1 VRLERLRIENF
12 RVLTGP
18 VELGPFDPRLT
29 VIAGANEDGKSTVLD
44 ALRTA
49 LFEKHRITGAGA
61 DRLRPWGRDVAP
73 EVTVAFEHEGAHWV
87 LEKRFCRKP
96 TARLQCLD
104 DGREWQD
111 DAAEDELETLLGFS
125 RPGRGSTD
133 ASHQGL
139 WGLLWVEQG
148 QAHGAL
154 RTPEG
159 ARARLGDALEDEVG
173 DVLGGSEGRALAA
186 RIEARYREH
195 WTSTGRPTGEYGRLL
210 RDSEAL
216 EQELAEVE
224 GRLADWD
231 EDLVRLEDRVA
242 RLEGLDRDGVVARLQ
257 GAEHEAREA
266 VEGLAEL
273 ERALEKAD
281 AAARFATL
289 EHESAVGA
297 LETRRALVAE
307 ADRAGREAEAAQE
320 ALSLESAAAGEAE
333 RAADAARRDHE
344 AASARLAAARAA
356 AARKTR
362 REERVRLDRER
373 RELEER
379 LRQIGAREAAVA
391 EARADASSSRATP
404 ERLEALRRARR
415 EQEAVEARARAGA
428 TTVRFEG
435 VVLRQVEGEA
445 RAEDDQWLVTGPARF
460 VLPDGIVEVRPAEE
474 GSGDLRAERDRRA
487 RGMAEALAALG
498 ADDPEQAE
506 AAGERRAAAVRRLAD
521 EEARLE
527 ALAPEGVD
535 RLRMRLAELEAR
547 AAREDEADPPEEA
560 PTDPSIASVEACEA
574 TVLRTE
580 AAWSAAR
587 DAFDEVRTRREGA
600 RAREAE
606 RRANAARVRERLARA
621 RAERSDET
629 LEAAVA
635 AAETARAGA
644 AEAQGRARE
653 ALEAAD
659 GELLRARL
667 EDAGRALAD
676 ARAERATLEREIL
689 QLRSALRASG
699 REGLA
704 ELHADR
710 TRSLT
715 SARRRLAALGR
726 RAAAARL
733 AREALQEAASSA
745 RERFLA
751 PVRARLAPAL
761 ARVLPEA
768 ELRLDEQLEIEGI
781 ERGGTLEPFEDL
793 SLGTREQLAV
803 LVRLAFAEL
812 LAEQGRPVPV
822 VLDDALVYADD
833 RRFADVQD
841 VLRLAARRHQ
851 IVVLTCHERLWRGL
865 GGTLLRIGEAS

>member
-1 VRLERLRIENF
+1 MKLERLCIENF
-12 RVLTGP
+12 RVLTGS

-29 VIAGANEDGKSTVLD
+29 VVAGANEDGKSTVLD

-73 EVTVAFEHEGAHWV
+73 EVTVVFEHEGARWS
-87 LEKRFCRKP
+87 LEKRFCRKAM
-96 TARLQCLD
+96 ARLRCLD
-104 DGREWQD
+104 DGREWRD
-111 DAAEDELETLLGFS
+111 DAAEDELQTRLGFT

-186 RIEARYREH
+186 RIEARFREH

-210 RDSEAL
+210 RESEAL
-216 EQELAEVE
+216 EQELEAVAR
-224 GRLADWD
+224 RLADWD
-231 EDLVRLEDRVA
+231 DDLERLEDRVA

-257 GAEHEAREA
+257 ATEHEAREA

-273 ERALEKAD
+273 ERALEAAD
-281 AAARFATL
+281 TAARLAAL
-289 EHESAVGA
+289 EHERAAGA
-297 LETRRALVAE
+297 LETRRALIAE
-307 ADRAGREAEAAQE
+307 ASTALGDAETARE
-320 ALSLESAAAGEAE
+320 SLETDSAAAAEAE
-333 RAADAARRDHE
+333 RRANAARGEHE
-344 AASARLAAARAA
+344 AASARLAAARRA
-356 AARKTR
+356 AARHAR
-362 REERVRLDRER
+362 REERMRLERER
-373 RELEER
+373 RELGER
-379 LRQIGAREAAVA
+379 LRRIAAHETAVA
-391 EARADASSSRATP
+391 EARAAISASPATP

-415 EQEAVEARARAGA
+415 EQDAVEVRARAGA
-428 TTVRFEG
+428 TTVRIEG
-435 VVLRQVEGEA
+435 PEPLRVEGDA
-445 RAEDDQWLVTGPARF
+445 RAEGEQWLVTGPARF
-460 VLPDGIVEVRPAEE
+460 SLSGGTVEVRPAEA
-474 GSGDLRAERDRRA
+474 GSGDLRLARDRAQRA
-487 RGMAEALAALG
+487 VADALAALG
-498 ADDPEQAE
+498 ADEPEQAE
-506 AAGERRAAAVRRLAD
+506 ADGETRAAAARRLAD
-521 EEARLE
+521 EEARLG

-535 RLRMRLAELEAR
+535 GLRIRLAELEAR
-547 AAREDEADPPEEA
+547 AAPAAEEDAEIVEESPA
-560 PTDPSIASVEACEA
+560 PTVEACETA
-574 TVLRTE
+574 VLRTE
-580 AAWSAAR
+580 TAWTAAR
-587 DAFDEVRTRREGA
+587 DALTEARTRREGA

-606 RRANAARVRERLARA
+606 RRARASRVQERLARA
-621 RAERSDET
+621 RAERGDET
-629 LEAAVA
+629 LEAALV
-635 AAETARAGA
+635 A
-644 AEAQGRARE
+644 AEAARRRAAEGREQARQ
-653 ALEAAD
+653 ALAAAD
-659 GELLRARL
+659 AELLRARL

-676 ARAERATLEREIL
+676 ARAERAALEREIL

-704 ELHADR
+704 EQHAER

-715 SARRRLAALGR
+715 SARRRLAALAR
-726 RAAAARL
+726 SAAAARL
-733 AREALQEAASSA
+733 AREALQEAATSA

-751 PVRARLAPAL
+751 PVRARIAPTL
-761 ARVLPEA
+761 ARVLPDA
-768 ELRLDEQLEIEGI
+768 QLRLDERLEIEGL

-833 RRFADVQD
+833 QRFADLQD

-865 GGTLLRIGEAS
+865 GGTLLRLGEAV